1 MKNTICNEPH
11 SPALHHET
19 SLASAPRDPI
29 PHQRLHH
36 DPAPHSS
43 ALAMKV
49 KPRKAELKCYPLQ
62 ACVGTQTLP
71 LTVALSMSLPIP
83 QFFFF
88 LTSLDAVRNWGH
100 VCNIPDTHLGSCPLI
115 TTQGKQPGPQPW
127 RKAATTEAIT
137 QSQSILPTTFQIR

>member
-1 MKNTICNEPH
+1 M
-11 SPALHHET
+11 L
-19 SLASAPRDPI
+19 
-29 PHQRLHH
+29 
-36 DPAPHSS
+36 PAPSLCGNTDS
-43 ALAMKV
+43 AFDCGPEHV
-49 KPRKAELKCYPLQ
+49 
-62 ACVGTQTLP
+62 TSDT
-71 LTVALSMSLPIP
+71 SI
-83 QFFFF
+83 FFF